1 MLVREFFDIEE
12 GATTIFGK
20 TGKKMSRKYRC
31 TSGPRKGRIVAKAS
45 TCTAPLNVKK
55 SAKMKATRRT
65 KKSIQAVRSARTKRT
80 NPISRRVAM
89 TNKSRSR
96 TKPRRRSY
104 TRKKI

>member
-1 MLVREFFDIEE
+1 MIVRDFYDIEE

-65 KKSIQAVRSARTKRT
+65 KKSIQAVRTARTKRT
-80 NPISRRVAM
+80 NPVSRRVAM
-89 TNKSRSR
+89 TNKSRA
-96 TKPRRRSY
+96 KPRRSY
-104 TRKKI
+104 KRKKI

>member
-1 MLVREFFDIEE
+1 MFVRELFDIVDE

-55 SAKMKATRRT
+55 SAKMKATRRA
-65 KKSIQAVRSARTKRT
+65 KKSLQAVRTQRTKRT
-80 NPISRRVAM
+80 NPVSRRVAAV
-89 TNKSRSR
+89 NKSRV
-96 TKPRRRSY
+96 KPKRRSY
-104 TRKKI
+104 KRKKI